1 MIMKIIKTKRYKE
14 LIDIE
19 QKYKYLN
26 GKMFTLAVGGR
37 SRRVRLLQLEKEE
50 LVKIIFDLHND
61 KLQLKKHLESKG
73 E

>member
-19 QKYKYLN
+19 EKYKYLN

-37 SRRVRLLQLEKEE
+37 SRRVRLLQLSKEE

-61 KLQLKKHLESKG
+61 KLQLKKLLESKG

>member
-1 MIMKIIKTKRYKE
+1 MKILSTKRYEE
-14 LIDIE
+14 LLDIE
-19 QKYKYLN
+19 EKYKYLK
-26 GKMFTLAVGGR
+26 GETFTIYIGGR
-37 SRRVRLLQLEKEE
+37 SKRVRLLQLTKEE

>member
-19 QKYKYLN
+19 EKYKYLN

-37 SRRVRLLQLEKEE
+37 SRRVRLLQLSKEE

-61 KLQLKKHLESKG
+61 RLQLKKAFRKQR
-73 E
+73 